1 MTDRFCDNST
11 PKTLRPRPSIGLA
24 SCRCCRSEI
33 PDCVPPPGLPSLGLW
48 PSVVCCCSSRL
59 AVRLNSLPAR
69 DLCGESDPQQR
80 GGKGVRTPVHL
91 YPPRWRTSAKK
102 GGVALTIST
111 PPVRRAAAP
120 AGRGTREAQPPFS
133 FPWRTREIR
142 VIPRLMQRFGEVLNH
157 NGGGSA
163 L

>member
-1 MTDRFCDNST
+1 MI
-11 PKTLRPRPSIGLA
+11 RPRRRFAQDRQSGWQA
-24 SCRCCRSEI
+24 SGAADRRYRLVSMLRAR
-33 PDCVPPPGLPSLGLW
+33 PLSASGHLW
-48 PSVVCCCSSRL
+48 SVV
-59 AVRLNSLPAR
+59 VRVGLLSGSTAFPQGISVVRAT
-69 DLCGESDPQQR
+69 QQR

-157 NGGGSA
+157 NGEGSA